1 MMIIEMNAMGW
12 HTYIRLR
19 LILVDDKFIND
30 EKLTLDADLKI
41 LTAYEPELPHPTPEL
56 KLAPTPTPLAAIL
69 EFKEDIHPFSGESCC
84 SNTLEAAAWCHRPL
98 STAELAISPDMDNID
113 SSLEGLSPASSLR
126 QQRTAIS
133 YNVKPAL
140 TPRWSKVEIFYWLRG
155 KGRRKFSKCP
165 GKHKIKIFEIELTQ
179 LRELLHAASRVG
191 PRECHRSW
199 SIHRMDSTKVQAW
212 IFAMSIIGVIV
223 IIKLPIGLPILLLVL
238 ILLRSVL
245 VVAGIVT
252 IVQCRY

>member
-12 HTYIRLR
+12 HTYIRLW

-41 LTAYEPELPHPTPEL
+41 LTAYEPELPRPTPEL

-69 EFKEDIHPFSGESCC
+69 EFKEDIHPFSSESCC
-84 SNTLEAAAWCHRPL
+84 SNTLEAAAWCHRV
-98 STAELAISPDMDNID
+98 SPDMDNID

-199 SIHRMDSTKVQAW
+199 SIHWVDSTKVQAW
-212 IFAMSIIGVIV
+212 IFAVSIIGVIVIFVV

-238 ILLRSVL
+238 MLILLWSVL
-245 VVAGIVT
+245 VVADIVT